1 MIKSK
6 KGIIEIKCEDH
17 EEIIQKVAHIPKWKH
32 KDVSGTE
39 KCLASMGKMLSTLTA
54 STEVLIPLS
63 PLQIYN
69 VRMYPTLFAF
79 GMVST

>member
-1 MIKSK
+1 M
-6 KGIIEIKCEDH
+6 
-17 EEIIQKVAHIPKWKH
+17 QKVTHIPKWKH
-32 KDVSGTE
+32 KDVSGTV
-39 KCLASMGKMLSTLTA
+39 KCLASLGKMLSTLTA

-79 GMVST
+79 GMVGI